1 MHALQS
7 FNWFDILL
15 MLIIAASVVAGLR
28 AGFARVAIG
37 LGATILGFMAGFWCY
52 RLVAVKLQPWIASQ
66 TTAEVVG
73 FFLIFIGV
81 VILGSLVAAALSR
94 LLKWVGLSWFNL
106 LLGGVAG
113 FFRGALMVAVLA
125 DIVVAFAPSPTPQYL
140 QTSQVLPYANEVAA
154 VLVQLAPQQL
164 KDSFLQ
170 QMENMRKF
178 KVSPKS
184 SPKAH
189 TSEI

>member
-1 MHALQS
+1 MQAIQS

-15 MLIIAASVVAGLR
+15 IVIVAVSVVTGVR

-37 LGATILGFMAGFWCY
+37 LGATVLGFMAGFWCY
-52 RLVAVKLQPWIASQ
+52 RLVAVKLQPWISSQ
-66 TTAEVVG
+66 GTAEIAG

-81 VILGSLVAAALSR
+81 LILGSLLAAALSR
-94 LLKWVGLSWFNL
+94 LLRWVGLSWFNL

-125 DIVVAFAPSPTPQYL
+125 DVVVAFAPSPTPQYL
-140 QTSQVLPYANEVAA
+140 QNSQVLPYANEVAA
-154 VLVQLAPQQL
+154 VLVELAPQQL

-170 QMENMRKF
+170 QWENLRQF
-178 KVSPKS
+178 KASHGP
-184 SPKAH
+184 H
-189 TSEI
+189 TRAI

>member
-52 RLVAVKLQPWIASQ
+52 RLVAVKLQPWIASK

-73 FFLIFIGV
+73 FFLIFFGV

-170 QMENMRKF
+170 QMENMRQF
-178 KVSPKS
+178 KASPKS

>member
-1 MHALQS
+1 MQAIQS

-15 MLIIAASVVAGLR
+15 IIIVAVSVVTGLR

-37 LGATILGFMAGFWCY
+37 FGATVLGFMAGFWCY
-52 RLVAVKLQPWIASQ
+52 RLVAVKLQPWISSKG
-66 TTAEVVG
+66 TAEIVG

-81 VILGSLVAAALSR
+81 LILGSLVAAGLSR

-140 QTSQVLPYANEVAA
+140 QNSQVLPYANEVAA
-154 VLVQLAPQQL
+154 VLVELAPQQL

-170 QMENMRKF
+170 QMENMRQF
-178 KVSPKS
+178 KASHSP
-184 SPKAH
+184 H
-189 TSEI
+189 TREI